1 MLTVMRRLG
10 VLQYVKYRART
21 GSQLNRR
28 ALGNIPFTTAGLSS
42 TLLGRPDDNA
52 HFSLQPAPT
61 GYILIRRGANGS
73 VRRDTGESWLRRAYR
88 VRVSRL
94 AGAIRP
100 LATCARAMCQSRV
113 VFTRR
118 SSIRRRLW
126 LGSRCAIAR
135 FESRDCMPSVWRRAF
150 AGSLRSRWTRFGGTM
165 ASTRFLLIAR
175 P

>member
-61 GYILIRRGANGS
+61 
-73 VRRDTGESWLRRAYR
+73 
-88 VRVSRL
+88 
-94 AGAIRP
+94 
-100 LATCARAMCQSRV
+100 ATYS
-113 VFTRR
+113 
-118 SSIRRRLW
+118 
-126 LGSRCAIAR
+126 
-135 FESRDCMPSVWRRAF
+135 F
-150 AGSLRSRWTRFGGTM
+150 AVAPTDQ
-165 ASTRFLLIAR
+165 
-175 P
+175 